1 MKIVNVFVT
10 ICILL
15 LILICATYGV
25 LDFVYSYGICEP
37 PANDIRMNLLE
48 INAVISGVLVILLV
62 VRKIINKNNC

>member
-15 LILICATYGV
+15 LIPICTTYGV

-37 PANDIRMNLLE
+37 PTNDIRMDLLK
-48 INAVISGVLVILLV
+48 INAIISGVLVILLV
-62 VRKIINKNNC
+62 TKRIISKNNR

>member
-1 MKIVNVFVT
+1 MKIVNVSVI

-15 LILICATYGV
+15 LIPICAIYGV

-37 PANDIRMNLLE
+37 PENDIRTNLLK
-48 INAVISGVLVILLV
+48 INAIISGVLVILLV